1 MVTSEADAS
10 IGHVVVLGGGAV
22 GMLLVETLR
31 DRSSRTTVVDRDPAL
46 GVDRGDG
53 LARVVA
59 DVTSPDDL
67 PAWVTALHDASVIVL
82 SLPETVVRA
91 VLPTLAAHAPQT
103 ALVVE
108 TCSVKTDVAAA
119 LDDVWSGR
127 PALGINPLFRPS
139 LGIEGR
145 RVAVIPYRRG
155 GPVEAVEEE
164 LVAKGAVL
172 VPLDAAEHDRLAS
185 VTQSLAHACLLAF
198 GAVVAECRSEVSVA
212 DLMDMA
218 PPPCVALLSLSVRV
232 AAGDVAVYREIQDT
246 QGGRRVRTAMTDAL
260 AALDRAAGDDADF
273 ERLQMRIRDALGPD
287 LVAGL
292 LDTSEAL
299 LSGLK

>member
-1 MVTSEADAS
+1 MVTSEADAG

-46 GVDRGDG
+46 GIDRGDG

-91 VLPTLAAHAPQT
+91 VLPTLAAHASQT

-108 TCSVKTDVAAA
+108 ACSVKTDVAAA
-119 LDDVWSGR
+119 LDDVWNGR

-185 VTQSLAHACLLAF
+185 VTQSLAHASQQAI
-198 GAVVAECRSEVSVA
+198 GPVVAQCR
-212 DLMDMA
+212 DHL
-218 PPPCVALLSLSVRV
+218 
-232 AAGDVAVYREIQDT
+232 YQ
-246 QGGRRVRTAMTDAL
+246 
-260 AALDRAAGDDADF
+260 
-273 ERLQMRIRDALGPD
+273 
-287 LVAGL
+287 
-292 LDTSEAL
+292 
-299 LSGLK
+299 